1 MKKQAEFYS
10 PKAKSRENGLDPR
23 THAIRPDLADHQ
35 LKDLV
40 EADRYVDFSLAHA
53 LLGRTA
59 ILDRPQEGATQVSE
73 LLFNEAVHV
82 FERGDDYAW
91 VQCVHDDY
99 VGYVDAHALDYSD
112 DQRTSTHRLST
123 AISHI
128 YPSSNLKTRPIME
141 VYGGTTFNIAFDAPR
156 DKGFVEIKYNQWIYE
171 AHLTQEPGD
180 ILTIAKSYLGAP
192 YLWGGRTLRGID
204 CSGLVQ
210 MALMR
215 AGLPCP
221 RDSDMQAKVLGEPI
235 EGDLRVGDIIFFPGH
250 VGIMVDETHLLHANA
265 YHMAVTI
272 DPLEEVIKRIR
283 RDHQNP
289 VTAQKRLI
297 L

>member
-1 MKKQAEFYS
+1 MTKQAEFYS
-10 PKAKSRENGLDPR
+10 PKAKTRQGGLDPR
-23 THAIRPDLADHQ
+23 TNAIRPDLADHR

-40 EADRYVDFSLAHA
+40 DAERYVDFSLAYG
-53 LLGRTA
+53 LPGRTA
-59 ILDRPQEGATQVSE
+59 ILDAPREDATQVSE
-73 LLFNEAVHV
+73 LLYNEAVRV

-91 VQCVHDDY
+91 VQCAHDDY
-99 VGYVDAHALDYSD
+99 VGYVDVQALDYSD
-112 DQRTSTHRLST
+112 DQRTSTHRLSA

-128 YPSSNLKTRPIME
+128 YPSSSLKTRPLME
-141 VYGGTTFNIAFDAPR
+141 VYGGTAFNIAPDASR
-156 DKGFVEIKYNQWIYE
+156 DKGFIEIKSGQWIYE
-171 AHLTQEPGD
+171 AYLTQEPGD

-215 AGLPCP
+215 AGQPCP
-221 RDSDMQAKVLGEPI
+221 RDSDMQAEALGEPV
-235 EGDLRVGDIIFFPGH
+235 EGELRAGDIVFFPGH
-250 VGIMVDETHLLHANA
+250 VGIMADETQLLHANA

-272 DPLEEVIKRIR
+272 DPLEEVIKRVR

-289 VTAQKRLI
+289 VTAQKRLV